1 MTIHVYLMTEISCAK
16 YIVKNILVFSLKS
29 ESKQFFSYQ
38 RLKGRWVILKKKGKV
53 NELCNPFY
61 RIGNPFLQIVI
72 RSLKFD
78 NLFSPIALALVPVI
92 YTIRSLKIAF
102 RSLD

>member
-1 MTIHVYLMTEISCAK
+1 MTEISCAK

-38 RLKGRWVILKKKGKV
+38 RLKGRWVIKKKEEKSTNCAIRFIG
-53 NELCNPFY
+53 LGIPFH
-61 RIGNPFLQIVI
+61 RLVI

-92 YTIRSLKIAF
+92 YTIRSLKIAI
-102 RSLD
+102 RSLN